1 MKWSQPSQDELE
13 AAQELIDEFLG
24 KELASIRDF
33 VDGKVELKKDQLQ
46 NSLTLISGIIIGK
59 GTLIE
64 QVLTCVNLFEIAQ
77 VCLDLSKLE

>member
-1 MKWSQPSQDELE
+1 MKWSQASQDELE

-59 GTLIE
+59 
-64 QVLTCVNLFEIAQ
+64 VF
-77 VCLDLSKLE
+77 

>member
-59 GTLIE
+59 
-64 QVLTCVNLFEIAQ
+64 VFSV
-77 VCLDLSKLE
+77 SRS

>member
-59 GTLIE
+59 DTLKE
-64 QVLTCVNLFEIAQ
+64 EVLIFAV
-77 VCLDLSKLE
+77 

>member
-59 GTLIE
+59 STLIE
-64 QVLTCVNLFEIAQ
+64 QVLIGVN
-77 VCLDLSKLE
+77 LSKLVG

>member
-59 GTLIE
+59 DTLNE
-64 QVLTCVNLFEIAQ
+64 EVLIFAV
-77 VCLDLSKLE
+77 